1 MIKIKRKKIKKIKK
15 KKKIKPFFNMI
26 SLVLRAK
33 NDKINLSYRI
43 ILFNFELFFSSN
55 YVL

>member
-33 NDKINLSYRI
+33 NDKIILSYRI
-43 ILFNFELFFSSN
+43 ILFNYELFFSNN